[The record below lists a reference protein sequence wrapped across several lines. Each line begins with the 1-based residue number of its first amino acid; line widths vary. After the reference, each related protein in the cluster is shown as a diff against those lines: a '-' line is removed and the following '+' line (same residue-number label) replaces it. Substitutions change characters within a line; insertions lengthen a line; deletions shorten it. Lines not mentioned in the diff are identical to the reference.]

1 MAIPLVAII
10 PAATA
15 LWGQTLKDERVRK
28 IVTTASIIGGA
39 IILYPILKKTIQV
52 SVALS
57 PVTTSPQTDKPITV
71 PINAEIL
78 ARLYSWGG
86 LETFIKELEGKGINV
101 IKLTTTRKSRIF
113 VIDPKAIVWISKDG
127 RTAYAEYITYA

>member
-10 PAATA
+10 PAVTA
-15 LWGQTLKDERVRK
+15 VWGQTLKDKRVRK
-28 IVTTASIIGGA
+28 IITTASIIAGA

-57 PVTTSPQTDKPITV
+57 PVTTSPQTDKPIAV
-71 PINAEIL
+71 PTNAEIL

-86 LETFIKELEGKGINV
+86 LETFIKELEGKGIQV
-101 IKLTTTRKSRIF
+101 IKVTTTRKSRIF

-127 RTAYAEYITYA
+127 KTAYAEYITYV

>member
-1 MAIPLVAII
+1 MIPLAALI
-10 PAATA
+10 PVGTA
-15 LWGQTLKDERVRK
+15 LWGQTLKDEKVRK
-28 IVTTASIIGGA
+28 IITIGSVIAGA

-71 PINAEIL
+71 PTGAEIL

-101 IKLTTTRKSRIF
+101 IKVTTTRKSRIF

-127 RTAYAEYITYA
+127 KTAYAEYITYV

>member
-1 MAIPLVAII
+1 MALPLIAII

-101 IKLTTTRKSRIF
+101 LKLTTTRKSRIF

-127 RTAYAEYITYA
+127 KTAYAEYITYV

>member
-1 MAIPLVAII
+1 MALPLAALI
-10 PAATA
+10 PAVTA
-15 LWGQTLKDERVRK
+15 VWGQTLKDKRVRK
-28 IVTTASIIGGA
+28 IVTTASIIGGV

-52 SVALS
+52 SIALS

-71 PINAEIL
+71 PVNAEIL

-86 LETFIKELEGKGINV
+86 LETFIKELEGKGIQV
-101 IKLTTTRKSRIF
+101 IKVTTTRKSRIF

-127 RTAYAEYITYA
+127 KTAYAEYITYV

>member
-1 MAIPLVAII
+1 MALPLIAII

-127 RTAYAEYITYA
+127 RTAYAEYITYV

>member
-1 MAIPLVAII
+1 MALPLIAII

-71 PINAEIL
+71 PTNAEIL

-101 IKLTTTRKSRIF
+101 LKLTTTRKSRIF

-127 RTAYAEYITYA
+127 KTAYAEYITYV